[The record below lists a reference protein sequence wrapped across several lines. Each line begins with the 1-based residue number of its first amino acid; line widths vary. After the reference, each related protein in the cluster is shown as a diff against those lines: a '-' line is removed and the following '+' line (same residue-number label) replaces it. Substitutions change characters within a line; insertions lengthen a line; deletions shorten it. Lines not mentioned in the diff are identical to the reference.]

1 MFTLTVSVSRR
12 LAPLQV
18 LPLILALGVAACG
31 DRNGDVSTDTTSTT
45 TTTTSTT
52 ATTTAPADD
61 GSLPGE
67 RVEIFPYEG
76 DELMVAGVAVD
87 DKLNVRSGP
96 GTEFDVILD
105 LDPLARDFVAT
116 GHNRRTGQSS
126 FWAQIRVQGQ
136 TGWANTVFLLMPGQT
151 EDFTS
156 RLWPDPEDRPRA
168 SSMVELGR
176 QVADRRAS
184 DTPQSD
190 VVVVDG
196 PTIGD
201 LAEITMDVVGLGDDA
216 VGGERLVI
224 FAEVEDGGRRF
235 RVRSVELTA
244 LCSRAVTDDGL
255 CT

>member
-1 MFTLTVSVSRR
+1 MAVPTFRR
-12 LAPLQV
+12 PLRLQAPLLV
-18 LPLILALGVAACG
+18 LTLVLAACG
-31 DRNGDVSTDTTSTT
+31 DGNGEVSTATTGSSTT
-45 TTTTSTT
+45 TTTT
-52 ATTTAPADD
+52 ATTTPTTAPVDD
-61 GSLPGE
+61 ASLPGE

-76 DELMVAGVAVD
+76 DELMVVGVAAD

-96 GTEFDVILD
+96 GVEFDVILA

-126 FWAQIRVQGQ
+126 FWAQIRVEGQ
-136 TGWANTVFLLMPGQT
+136 TGWVNTVYILMPGQT

-156 RLWPDPEDRPRA
+156 RLWPDPSDRPSAR
-168 SSMVELGR
+168 SMVELGR
-176 QVADRRAS
+176 QVAQRRA

-196 PTIGD
+196 PSVGD
-201 LAEITMDVVGLGDDA
+201 LAEITMDVIGIGDDA

-235 RVRSVELTA
+235 RVRSVELTT
-244 LCSRAVTDDGL
+244 LCARAVTDDGL